1 MGVAG
6 APDGGGVLTA
16 AVLAAGAP
24 ADAEPLAETLA
35 EALAD
40 GPAAFP
46 PAADEQPAAHSSAST
61 VLTRPV
67 ERRTSSPDLVVTR

>member
-6 APDGGGVLTA
+6 APDGGGVLAA

-24 ADAEPLAETLA
+24 ADAETLA
-35 EALAD
+35 EPLAD
-40 GPAAFP
+40 GPAALP

>member
-16 AVLAAGAP
+16 AVPATGAP
-24 ADAEPLAETLA
+24 ADTETLA

-40 GPAAFP
+40 GPAALP